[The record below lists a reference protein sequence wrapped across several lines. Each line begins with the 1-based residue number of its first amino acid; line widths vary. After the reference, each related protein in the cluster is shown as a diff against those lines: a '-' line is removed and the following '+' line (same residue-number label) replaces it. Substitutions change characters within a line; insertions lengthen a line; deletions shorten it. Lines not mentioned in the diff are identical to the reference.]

1 MKTSKGNVRCRFGR
15 LLSGIL
21 SAAMLFSAAAF
32 QIPVSADEEVGEY
45 EVLYDFIKDTYQ
57 TNGDTYKA
65 ISDNG
70 TDTINAGAT
79 SVNMSVFSNRFQNKI
94 SGKTVRFHFEIM
106 HEYDTGYPI
115 FQAIVTEA
123 QDENEFDA
131 SGYKWVGLTEDKDE
145 SGTYKIG
152 YYGDRNYQNLTF
164 TEQPTFEKDRWY
176 SVDTIYDLANSKA
189 SYYIDGEKIGE
200 STGPTE
206 IIQAGLIILNSK
218 NNVYG
223 VSHLKNMKLDTGV
236 AAQITDT
243 NDNGAVLEFTRPIE
257 DFDASYVTVKCLET
271 GDTPTVTVTKV
282 NNMKYKINYSTGTNI
297 GGDYT
302 LTLKDAF
309 ATVNGI
315 SEKTVVYSQKPSI
328 SYGYYIN
335 DDFESYT
342 VEGEADSRNAEGST
356 FWTKNTSVSTDTIAQ
371 DGGSGVAGNS
381 TYAVTDNGN
390 KMLKLDG
397 SVVPDRSRA
406 SEVGFKYALSGY
418 KTGDNNWN
426 TNTDAAKGKIQI
438 KFDVKNVA
446 QPNEGVTATTPPVFT
461 LATNPYYTKI
471 LGITKDTLY
480 IYSKADGTLFDVMPS
495 EDQIHTLA
503 STPTGFHSVEISL
516 DFDKNTQTISVDG
529 TQYHTGKMYTNFNSN
544 GLSWL
549 RFIQLKHSKATE
561 DKTVDNVWS
570 NEDYGSAYTL
580 IDKLKVTN
588 LDSVSMTGIKSVQ
601 YSTDNVNYSPA
612 VDKVDSATKYV
623 KIDFTEAMSAETL
636 GNIKLMQGST
646 AVDATGAA
654 SPDNKTYTLTLT
666 DNLATSADYT
676 LNIPTSVKTS
686 SGNSLARAYAGKITT
701 TAGTFKIDLLDIQK
715 NGTTVAKSNIE
726 KDDILNAV
734 VNITNTE
741 GREGEAYLCICVYND
756 DVMTQVNFDK
766 INLKTESTKSV
777 PITVASTAN
786 IKVKA
791 FLWNDFAT
799 MKPLIQN
806 KTVE

>member
-45 EVLYDFIKDTYQ
+45 EVLYDFVKGGYLTDS
-57 TNGDTYKA
+57 KL
-65 ISDNG
+65 SDNG
-70 TDTINAGAT
+70 TDTITAAAHWDNISLASNT
-79 SVNMSVFSNRFQNKI
+79 FSAPI
-94 SGKTVRFHFEIM
+94 TGKTVRFHFEIM
-106 HEYDTGYPI
+106 HEYTVGCPKFYT
-115 FQAIVTEA
+115 AVVTDDRGFDVAGSRWLGIGEHG
-123 QDENEFDA
+123 ENA
-131 SGYKWVGLTEDKDE
+131 GGP
-145 SGTYKIG
+145 YKIG
-152 YYGDRNYQNLTF
+152 YYSGREIWNIIETPH
-164 TEQPTFEKDRWY
+164 PTFEKNRWY
-176 SVDTIYDLANSKA
+176 NIDTIYNLTEGKSY
-189 SYYIDGEKIGE
+189 YYIDGVKIGE
-200 STGPTE
+200 GDGPTQ
-206 IIQAGLIILNSK
+206 IMQAGLRILNKGMDLGTS
-218 NNVYG
+218 YY
-223 VSHLKNMKLDTGV
+223 KNMMIDSGN

-243 NDNGAVLEFTRPIE
+243 NDNGATLMFTNPTALDSSDI
-257 DFDASYVTVKCLET
+257 TVKCLET
-271 GDTPTVTVTKV
+271 GETPTVTVTKV
-282 NNMKYKINYSTGTNI
+282 NDMKYNLSYSTGTNI
-297 GGDYT
+297 GGDYM
-302 LTLKDAF
+302 LTFSDAF
-309 ATVNGI
+309 AVINGI
-315 SEKTVVYSQKPSI
+315 SDKNVVYSQKPAAI
-328 SYGYYIN
+328 YQQYIN

-342 VEGEADSRNAEGST
+342 VEGAADSRNEEGST

-397 SVVPDRSRA
+397 SVVPDRSGA

-715 NGTTVAKSNIE
+715 NGATVTKNEIA

-741 GREGEAYLCICVYND
+741 GRTGEVYLCICVYNN

-766 INLKTESTKSV
+766 INLAAENTKSV

-791 FLWNDFAT
+791 FLWENFAT

>member
-21 SAAMLFSAAAF
+21 SAAMLFTVAAF
-32 QIPVSADEEVGEY
+32 QIPVSADDEDGGY

-131 SGYKWVGLTEDKDE
+131 SGYKWVGLTEDKDN
-145 SGTYKIG
+145 GTYKIG

-176 SVDTIYDLANSKA
+176 SVDTIYDLANSRA
-189 SYYIDGEKIGE
+189 YYYIDGEKIGE

-282 NNMKYKINYSTGTNI
+282 NNMKYNLSYSTGTNI
-297 GGDYT
+297 GGDYM
-302 LTLKDAF
+302 LTFSDAF
-309 ATVNGI
+309 AATNGI
-315 SEKTVVYSQKPSI
+315 SEKTVVYSQNPSV

-335 DDFESYT
+335 DDFERYT
-342 VEGEADSRNAEGST
+342 DEGDADRRNAEGST
-356 FWTKNTSVSTDTIAQ
+356 FWTNNASVSTDTIAQ

-397 SVVPDRSRA
+397 SVVPNRSGA
-406 SEVGFKYALSGY
+406 SEVGFKYALSGC
-418 KTGDNNWN
+418 KTDDNNYV
-426 TNTDAAKGKIQI
+426 TTDPAKKGKIQI

-446 QPNEGVTATTPPVFT
+446 QPNEGVTAKTPPVFT

-495 EDQIHTLA
+495 EDQIYTLA
-503 STPTGFHSVEISL
+503 STPTGFHAVEISL
-516 DFDKNTQTISVDG
+516 DFDNDILTVKVDG
-529 TQYHTGKMYTNFNSN
+529 TQYYTGKMYPTFNSN

-580 IDKLKVTN
+580 IDNLKVTN
-588 LDSVSMTGIKSVQ
+588 LNSASMTGIKSVQ

-612 VDKVDSATKYV
+612 VDMVDSATKYV

-636 GNIKLMQGST
+636 KNIKLMNGST
-646 AVDATGAA
+646 AVGATGAA
-654 SPDNKTYTLTLT
+654 SNDNKTYTLTLT
-666 DNLATSADYT
+666 DNLAVNTEYT
-676 LNIPTSVKTS
+676 LNIPTTVKNADN
-686 SGNSLARAYAGKITT
+686 NSLAREYNGRITT
-701 TAGTFKIDLLDIQK
+701 TAGVFKIDLLDIQK
-715 NGTTVAKSNIE
+715 GGVSVTKSEIAAQ
-726 KDDILNAV
+726 DAINAV
-734 VNITNTE
+734 VNLTNTE

-766 INLKTESTKSV
+766 INLKTENTKSV
-777 PITVASTAN
+777 PITVASTAK